1 MEAKQRCER
10 DELPNV
16 QYVEANESTMLP
28 AEGPAANLGEELTGK
43 DDEHVLDGS
52 LPDAATLDA
61 VS

>member
-1 MEAKQRCER
+1 M
-10 DELPNV
+10 
-16 QYVEANESTMLP
+16 NEGTMMLP

-43 DDEHVLDGS
+43 EDKHVLDGT